1 MMDETSYKTYEDL
14 PLMIS
19 VPELAKVMGI
29 SRAGAYDFAR
39 RADFPKIKIG
49 TRIVVPKQKFIEW
62 VEQQVKE
69 KTEGRKDCPIC

>member
-19 VPELAKVMGI
+19 VPELAKAMGI
-29 SRAGAYDFAR
+29 SRAGAYDLAR

-49 TRIVVPKQKFIEW
+49 TASWCQ
-62 VEQQVKE
+62 
-69 KTEGRKDCPIC
+69 GRSFWNGWNGR